1 MAREWHIVPDILGNR
16 SPLADPQMSGAIV
29 GIAPRETVE
38 QLVSFYVV
46 ISGGLARSL
55 VIRRILA
62 DASDT
67 PIARASSPEP
77 VLLGAAIAASVAC
90 VALLFSGPRGGQ
102 GDVPGE
108 PLAASTNATQQPA
121 LMAAPRPGEFRAPLI
136 SPALDVH
143 PASVSSQV
151 FASPSAPI
159 DPRLQSYLI
168 RHYDAAAGNG
178 QSAMLPYVL
187 LVVPPPQPNAGDAG
201 EGTVERR

>member
-90 VALLFSGPRGGQ
+90 GAYPDMRIAAAAMSEIA
-102 GDVPGE
+102 DVELPGE
-108 PLAASTNATQQPA
+108 GAGRA
-121 LMAAPRPGEFRAPLI
+121 LHDNRYRTFLELQHTIQKA
-136 SPALDVH
+136 H
-143 PASVSSQV
+143 P
-151 FASPSAPI
+151 
-159 DPRLQSYLI
+159 
-168 RHYDAAAGNG
+168 
-178 QSAMLPYVL
+178 
-187 LVVPPPQPNAGDAG
+187 
-201 EGTVERR
+201 